1 MRFTVDAVP
10 SEAFS
15 QWTTTVRGAGPVLD
29 AQAYADLAK
38 PSEAVAPF
46 TYRDVAPDLFN
57 HILSFV
63 AQPKDPSRLA
73 YQASQRTDK

>member
-1 MRFTVDAVP
+1 MGGLAT
-10 SEAFS
+10 
-15 QWTTTVRGAGPVLD
+15 PVLLD
-29 AQAYADLAK
+29 AQAYADLAR

-57 HILSFV
+57 HILSFA
-63 AQPKDPSRLA
+63 AQPNDRSRLA